1 MAPHIPRIK
10 FISWASFRRFPR
22 PSTVWTQLFLCSV
35 VSEGMVLPTFCSLF
49 PLPGLHL
56 FPIQRRIAY
65 FFVYWNPSYPPGL
78 RSAITFLWSLSLCL
92 YSKQSPIAFGSPQNV
107 THPVEK
113 NHFLFSSYY
122 NKGKDSVCFRTGA
135 WQIWSSLVTQT
146 VKNSPAMQETR
157 VRSLV
162 WEDPLEKGMATHP
175 SILAWRIPWT
185 VKPWG
190 LQSMRSQRVGHDW
203 TTKHTHTWQ
212 VGGAQ

>member
-1 MAPHIPRIK
+1 
-10 FISWASFRRFPR
+10 
-22 PSTVWTQLFLCSV
+22 
-35 VSEGMVLPTFCSLF
+35 MVLPTFCSLF

-113 NHFLFSSYY
+113 NHFLSSSYY

-175 SILAWRIPWT
+175 SILVWRISWIEEPG
-185 VKPWG
+185 G
-190 LQSMRSQRVGHDW
+190 LQSMGSQRVGQDELITLSLSHSLISAVW
-203 TTKHTHTWQ
+203 AFLWHICSSLCPRGNWLTYMPHSLW
-212 VGGAQ
+212 GFL